1 MHNSSKTRPRELALK
16 ALYQIDVEKAY
27 SNLILQKLLRNFG
40 GSELDRA
47 FITELVYGSVR
58 WKYTLD
64 WLISRFTNKPL
75 KKTDP
80 WTRNILRLG
89 VYQLIFLNKVPSFA
103 ACNES
108 VKLSKKYNKKAAGFV
123 NGVLRNI
130 ARHRNKID
138 YPSREKTPVKY
149 LAVKHSFQP
158 WMVRRWLKRY
168 GFDFTDELCHALNTR
183 HDFCIRVNSLKI
195 EKPELKKLLKEQS
208 YELRESLFVPEA
220 LYINNP
226 GDIEKNEYYLKGYF
240 QPQDEGSMLVSHV
253 LDPKPDDVVVDV
265 CSAPGGKTTH
275 IAQLMNNKGTIISR
289 DIHPHK
295 IKLVEN
301 ICRRMGITI
310 VKAEVF
316 DGLKVD
322 EKLVSKAD
330 RVLVDVPCSG
340 FGIINRKPD
349 IKWAKAPNDIKQL
362 SDIQYKLLKNASK
375 YVKPGGI
382 LVYSTCTLE
391 PEENQ
396 NVVESFLKQHSNFEL
411 LTDYPVCLKDLKAVE
426 KKGFIQTYPN
436 KHKIDGFFISKM
448 VRRV

>member
-1 MHNSSKTRPRELALK
+1 MRDLRPRELALK

-64 WLISRFTNKPL
+64 WVINRFTSKPL

-89 VYQLIFLNKVPSFA
+89 VYQLMFLNRVPSFA

-108 VKLSKKYNKKAAGFV
+108 VELSKRYNKKAAGFV

-130 ARHRNKID
+130 ARHTDKID
-138 YPSREKTPVKY
+138 YPSREKTPVKH

-158 WMVRRWLKRY
+158 WMIRRWIKRY
-168 GFDFTDELCHALNTR
+168 GFAFTDELCGALNTR
-183 HDFCIRVNSLKI
+183 PDFCIRVNSLKI
-195 EKPELKKLLKEQS
+195 NKPALKKLLIEQG
-208 YELRESLFVPEA
+208 YELKESLFIPEA

-240 QPQDEGSMLVSHV
+240 QPQDEGSMLVAHV
-253 LDPKPDDVVVDV
+253 LNPKPGDVVVDV

-316 DGLKVD
+316 DGLKTD
-322 EKLVSKAD
+322 ERLVSRAD

-349 IKWAKAPNDIKQL
+349 IKWKKAPDDIQQL
-362 SDIQYKLLKNASK
+362 SGIQFKLLENASK

-396 NVVESFLKQHSNFEL
+396 DVIASFLEQYSNFEL
-411 LTDYPVCLKDLKAVE
+411 LIDYPVCMKDLRVVGE
-426 KKGFIQTYPN
+426 KGFIQTYPN
-436 KHKIDGFFISKM
+436 KHRIDGFFISKM